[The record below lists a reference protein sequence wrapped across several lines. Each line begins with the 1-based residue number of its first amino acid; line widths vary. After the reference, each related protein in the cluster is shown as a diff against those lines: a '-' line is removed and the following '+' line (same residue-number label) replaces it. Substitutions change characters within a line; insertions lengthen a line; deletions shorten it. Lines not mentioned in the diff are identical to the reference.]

1 MATTCELIR
10 TFSTR
15 KNQKEPRASCTL
27 FEQKILK
34 ASLFVLNQGNLW
46 HPVCVLWKSVLV
58 DNIFLS
64 TDKSDIKRN
73 IVSSSSFAGTIT
85 TIRNKDVQLFFNN
98 CQLYKEN
105 SGQGQKPIQSRVV
118 KAHFPFE
125 WKNCKNTSKRNH
137 T

>member
-1 MATTCELIR
+1 M
-10 TFSTR
+10 
-15 KNQKEPRASCTL
+15 
-27 FEQKILK
+27 
-34 ASLFVLNQGNLW
+34 
-46 HPVCVLWKSVLV
+46 LV

-85 TIRNKDVQLFFNN
+85 TIRNKEVQLFFNN